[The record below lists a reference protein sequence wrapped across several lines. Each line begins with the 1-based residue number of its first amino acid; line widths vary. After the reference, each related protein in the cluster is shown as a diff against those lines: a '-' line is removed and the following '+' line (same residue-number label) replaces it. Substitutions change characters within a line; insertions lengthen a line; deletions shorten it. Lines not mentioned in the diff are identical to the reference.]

1 MLILAWVLSGL
12 VSGLFIGRVVS
23 SAKET
28 STDIVLGIVGGVL
41 GGVAFHVLGP
51 PHASYLD
58 VWNFLLP
65 IVGAA
70 TLLVVY
76 YSIVGR
82 NVVSR

>member
-12 VSGLFIGRVVS
+12 VSGLFIGRFVS
-23 SAKET
+23 TARET

-41 GGVAFHVLGP
+41 GGVALHALGP
-51 PHASYLD
+51 PDGYYVE
-58 VWNFLLP
+58 VWSFLLP
-65 IVGAA
+65 IIGAA
-70 TLLVVY
+70 TLIVVY